1 MLLFGV
7 VAEALDNGVG
17 GDIEG
22 ESRGGSGGHVGDGWL
37 AREEG
42 SGGER
47 GGARSDFG
55 FSAFFIESGIV
66 DVDIG
71 GGIAAVGEGGFGAIE
86 VVKGGEVGIVAIL
99 DDNLRLK
106 IL

>member
-1 MLLFGV
+1 M
-7 VAEALDNGVG
+7 
-17 GDIEG
+17 
-22 ESRGGSGGHVGDGWL
+22 
-37 AREEG
+37 
-42 SGGER
+42 
-47 GGARSDFG
+47 
-55 FSAFFIESGIV
+55 
-66 DVDIG
+66 DIG